1 MIVVLYIG
9 GADINYINKS
19 GYTLLVSSLSSS
31 MGSKVEKVKAILKLK
46 ADPNIKTPRGTALQ
60 QVLEWKGCT
69 PNVFKEMVRPGLV
82 NQSFSLVNN
91 KKSF

>member
-19 GYTLLVSSLSSS
+19 GYTLLVSLLSSS
-31 MGSKVEKVKAILKLK
+31 MGLKVEKVKHLLALK

-69 PNVFKEMVRPGLV
+69 PALKQEVVQILLEAKAEVCLYCYFTY
-82 NQSFSLVNN
+82 
-91 KKSF
+91 